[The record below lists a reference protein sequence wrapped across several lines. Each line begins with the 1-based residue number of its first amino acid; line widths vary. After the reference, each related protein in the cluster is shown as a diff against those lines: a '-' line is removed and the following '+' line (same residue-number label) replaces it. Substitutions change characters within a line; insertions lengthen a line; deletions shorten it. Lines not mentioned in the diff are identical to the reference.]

1 MLAVRQ
7 GANDGEQVHGS
18 RVGAHHDGLHK
29 CCTVFSVSTNIS
41 DVTKERCKLE
51 IGRRRSTI
59 YLAFSRTVRCSWSGV
74 KAHSSFSID
83 KALLCRS
90 LSLNFTAGSDH
101 WFCCCCCCCCCCDV
115 IERSVAM
122 AGDEH
127 CSDDVAPGA
136 CKNGERG
143 SIKIRVTGNCHLS
156 NRPCKFSLICTLKT
170 NV

>member
-1 MLAVRQ
+1 MLYSLR
-7 GANDGEQVHGS
+7 
-18 RVGAHHDGLHK
+18 RFYK
-29 CCTVFSVSTNIS
+29 TIS
-41 DVTKERCKLE
+41 AMSQKERCIHLRYGQE
-51 IGRRRSTI
+51 EI

-74 KAHSSFSID
+74 KAHNSFSID

-170 NV
+170 NVKLTRETRIKVWWLGRPGKGVQW